1 MASQA
6 IQQAQKQKGH
16 TQREKLKD
24 REVQGVSKLMLEQY
38 YEEKKTYCLCLPMPA
53 DREIIMKNPV

>member
-38 YEEKKTYCLCLPMPA
+38 YEKKHIVYACQCLLIEK
-53 DREIIMKNPV
+53 